1 MGFGNHNS
9 SSQINGSSESEL
21 KKLTRLNRCN
31 HQSTPNY
38 MPPVACKR
46 EVSRD
51 RYPKSILADKGDV
64 DEYPDNRQA
73 YEKQGDE
80 EYVVEHGSPPHWLA
94 HDSSDS
100 LTGSKCPGR
109 AHFKVVAFTV
119 KCAIVSFASRP
130 HLHMWESKQIK
141 LTERCLFHLSVLR
154 SLLHAPW

>member
-1 MGFGNHNS
+1 
-9 SSQINGSSESEL
+9 
-21 KKLTRLNRCN
+21 
-31 HQSTPNY
+31 

-109 AHFKVVAFTV
+109 AHFKVVTFTV